1 MIKKLTIKLDHKV
14 IEKAKNYARNSKTSL
29 SNIIESYLQKL
40 TSGSESEEDDITPL
54 VKSLSGIVKNSNWEK
69 AKLDYKLYLKQRYS
83 EDHI

>member
-1 MIKKLTIKLDHKV
+1 MIKKLTIKLDQKV

-54 VKSLSGIVKNSNWEK
+54 VKSLSGIVKNSNWEN
-69 AKLDYKLYLKQRYS
+69 AKQDYKLYLKQRYS
-83 EDHI
+83 KDHI